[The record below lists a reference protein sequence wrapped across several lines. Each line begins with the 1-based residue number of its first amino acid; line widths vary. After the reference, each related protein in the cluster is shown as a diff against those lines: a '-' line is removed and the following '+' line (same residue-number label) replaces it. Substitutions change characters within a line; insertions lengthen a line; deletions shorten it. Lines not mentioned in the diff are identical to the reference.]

1 MKNKFKFNN
10 VQFCMFA
17 FKIKY
22 IVFCLFPMGRVRKLK
37 NENVNSND
45 VVQESMYNFLKTIR
59 VERERVEVREKSFP
73 LFCN

>member
-1 MKNKFKFNN
+1 
-10 VQFCMFA
+10 
-17 FKIKY
+17 
-22 IVFCLFPMGRVRKLK
+22 MGRVRKLK